1 MSHAVKIHHPLGDVR
16 IAPSNKISVTRLKRV
31 IRNALDDYL
40 DEVRVPAA
48 LVHAEAKTR
57 HADAYR
63 TPGYY
68 LKLYRLR
75 AGLSQVALAQKAR
88 MLQHH
93 LSEMEHNKRPIG
105 KTLAKRLAQILGCD
119 YQKLL

>member
-1 MSHAVKIHHPLGDVR
+1 MVAEKEGSEKRLNLNSLARFSNEIPL
-16 IAPSNKISVTRLKRV
+16 PSFS
-31 IRNALDDYL
+31 D
-40 DEVRVPAA
+40 VRVPAA
-48 LVHAEAKTR
+48 LLHAEAHAR
-57 HADAYR
+57 HGAAHR

-75 AGLSQVALAQKAR
+75 ANLSQVALAEKGK

-93 LSEMEHNKRPIG
+93 LSAMEHNKRPIG
-105 KTLAKRLAQILGCD
+105 KTLAKRLAKILHCE